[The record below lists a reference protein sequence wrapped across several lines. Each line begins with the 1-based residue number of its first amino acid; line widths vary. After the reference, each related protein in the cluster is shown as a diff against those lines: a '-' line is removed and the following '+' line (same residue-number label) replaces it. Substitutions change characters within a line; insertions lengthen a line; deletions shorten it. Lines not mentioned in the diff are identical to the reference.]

1 MPSQNSKQMEIDI
14 KELTGKSELIG
25 IELGKEANTLLKDK
39 IKNLPQ
45 TETLI
50 IDFKG
55 ITSIDES
62 YVGEMMKGIHK
73 EQYST
78 KNLDSSKL
86 SNQSKLTDNAQFD
99 MSKYA
104 TSEQLTKII
113 EVGKT
118 KFSEKFTAILTK
130 TRDEGKMMSNS
141 DLLDMI
147 GQELY
152 RKENF
157 TNQTPPRDTDIH
169 AAISLI
175 EQTGITIKEES
186 ITSIRFNR
194 KNVLNL
200 PLWGISYTA
209 LKDQLSNLI
218 HTGETGV
225 IARPSNGKTIDSIL
239 QLTQEDGA
247 YKIKSK
253 APKKSIIERIPLKLN
268 EEDLKSLKSGLR
280 VGLSQGFMANFRTGM
295 MLGTATTQIA
305 AWPLRVAVSLMIEEE
320 KVKIKAQ
327 IPENL
332 SALDLNTVKETL
344 GELAKQLKEPTT
356 PASKLDIHTEEQLD
370 EEQVKKLYTPES
382 IEAKVEKEKKE
393 AGIAIASNSKDTAKE
408 VQDVK
413 TANKQKEDS
422 AIEVKETI
430 KRTRTKKAIK

>member
-1 MPSQNSKQMEIDI
+1 MEIDI

-218 HTGETGV
+218 HNGETGV